1 MFGIILGLL
10 VLMGLAYLGYSILW
24 VAPLA
29 ASIVAFTGGLNILDG
44 YLGTYMG
51 GLVGFLQNWFP
62 VFMLSSIFG
71 KLMEDSGMAQS
82 IAVRLSHIIGKK
94 RAILGVFVSAA
105 LLTYGGISLF
115 VVVFAVYPIALSL
128 FREADIP
135 RRLIPGTIALG
146 AFTFTMTAVPG
157 TPQIQNLIP
166 IQYFDTSPTSAPIM
180 GIAASLVMAFGG
192 YFYMMWRQKKLVA
205 AGERYTEPNDK
216 PKVASVNLPNPLM
229 ALVPLLLVV
238 VTLNFLKWH
247 IVIAL
252 LVGILATILLSLP
265 TAMSSGTTD
274 PAIGGAQGVQSVV
287 LSPRAVLNTFPKSI
301 NEGARGSLTAIMNTS
316 AAVGFGTIVQAVPG
330 FGALTAMLMNIP
342 GNPLVSL
349 AVAINILAGATGSAS
364 GGMGIALAALGEQYA
379 QAAVESGISLDAF
392 HRIAAIASGGLD
404 VLPHNGAVLTLLTIT
419 GMTHKDSYL
428 DIAVVAIIIPV
439 LASVVAIILASM
451 GLY

>member
-29 ASIVAFTGGLNILDG
+29 ASIVAFTGGLSVLEG

-71 KLMEDSGMAQS
+71 KLMEDSGMARS
-82 IAVRLSHIIGKK
+82 IAIRLSRIIGKQ

-166 IQYFDTSPTSAPIM
+166 IQYFGTSPTSGPIM
-180 GIAASLVMAFGG
+180 GIAASLVMASGG
-192 YFYMMWRQKKLVA
+192 YMYMTWRQKKLVA
-205 AGERYTEPNDK
+205 AGEGFTESKDIP
-216 PKVASVNLPNPLM
+216 VAANENMPNPLL
-229 ALVPLLLVV
+229 ALVPLMLVV

-252 LVGILATILLSLP
+252 LTGILATILLSIP
-265 TAMSSGTTD
+265 TTMSSGF
-274 PAIGGAQGVQSVV
+274 PKSVIGGAQGTQA
-287 LSPRAVLNTFPKSI
+287 AVLKPSVLLATIPKSI

-330 FGALTAMLMNIP
+330 FGSLTAMLMNIP

-379 QAAVESGISLDAF
+379 LAAVESGISVDAF

-419 GMTHKDSYL
+419 GMTHKDSYA

-439 LASVVAIILASM
+439 IASIVAIALAAV
-451 GLY
+451 GIY